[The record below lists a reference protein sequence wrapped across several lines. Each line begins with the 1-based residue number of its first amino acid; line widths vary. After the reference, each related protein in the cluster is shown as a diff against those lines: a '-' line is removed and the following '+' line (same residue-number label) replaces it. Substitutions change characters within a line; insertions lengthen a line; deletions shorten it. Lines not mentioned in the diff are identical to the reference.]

1 VIEVDNKPL
10 ILLIEDDK
18 SIRNFIHVSL
28 EAQGYKCIDTEYG
41 NTGVALVFS
50 HNPDIIIIDLGLPD
64 TDGIDVILKIRPVT
78 NAAIIV
84 VSARGHDREKVE
96 ALDSGADDYLT
107 KPFSV
112 VELLARIRVAL
123 RHFNQNHGSES
134 DIPLKYSVEDLIID
148 FERRRVIAAGEEI
161 HLTPIEFNLIALL
174 AKHAGKVLTHKYI
187 LNEIWGS
194 SLVNDTQSLRV
205 FMANIRR
212 KIEKDTA
219 EPRYLLTEVGVGYRL
234 VDE

>member
-1 VIEVDNKPL
+1 MENKPL

-18 SIRNFIHVSL
+18 TIRNFIHVSL

-78 NAAIIV
+78 KAAIIV
-84 VSARGHDREKVE
+84 VSARGHEREKVE

-123 RHFNQNHGSES
+123 RHIKQTQSS
-134 DIPLKYSVEDLIID
+134 DDNMPEQYSVEDLTID
-148 FERRRVIAAGEEI
+148 FERRRVLAAKKEV
-161 HLTPIEFNLIALL
+161 HLTPIEFNLLALL

-187 LNEIWGS
+187 INEIWGNS
-194 SLVNDTQSLRV
+194 PVNDTQSLRV

-212 KIEKDTA
+212 KIEKDTTD
-219 EPRYLLTEVGVGYRL
+219 PRYLLTEVGVGYRL

>member
-1 VIEVDNKPL
+1 MKNKPL

-18 SIRNFIHVSL
+18 TIRNFIRVSV

-41 NTGVALVFS
+41 NTGIALVFS
-50 HNPDIIIIDLGLPD
+50 HNPNIIIIDLGLPD

-78 NAAIIV
+78 KAAIIV
-84 VSARGHDREKVE
+84 VSARGHEREKVE

-107 KPFSV
+107 KPFSL

-123 RHFNQNHGSES
+123 RHFNRNDGSEN
-134 DIPLKYSVEDLIID
+134 DTPKKYSVEDLIID
-148 FERRRVIAAGEEI
+148 FERRRVTVAGEEI
-161 HLTPIEFNLIALL
+161 HLTPIEFNLLALL

-187 LNEIWGS
+187 MNEIWGS
-194 SLVNDTQSLRV
+194 SPVNDTQSLRV

-212 KIEKDTA
+212 KIEKDTT

>member
-78 NAAIIV
+78 KAAIIV
-84 VSARGHDREKVE
+84 VSARGHDRQKVE

-123 RHFNQNHGSES
+123 RHFNQKHDSES
-134 DIPLKYSVEDLIID
+134 DIPEKYSVEDLIID

-174 AKHAGKVLTHKYI
+174 ARHAGKVLTHKYI
-187 LNEIWGS
+187 INEIWGS
-194 SLVNDTQSLRV
+194 SPVNDTQSLRV

>member
-1 VIEVDNKPL
+1 MENKPL

-18 SIRNFIHVSL
+18 TIRNFIRVSL

-50 HNPDIIIIDLGLPD
+50 HNPEIIIVDLGLPD
-64 TDGIDVILKIRPVT
+64 TDGIDVILKIRPFT
-78 NAAIIV
+78 KAAIIV
-84 VSARGHDREKVE
+84 VSARGNEREKVE

-123 RHFNQNHGSES
+123 RRFNQNNGAEN
-134 DIPLKYSVEDLIID
+134 DVPKKYTVEDLVID
-148 FERRRVIAAGEEI
+148 FEKRRASVAGEEI

-187 LNEIWGS
+187 INEIWGS
-194 SLVNDTQSLRV
+194 VPINDNQSLRV

-212 KIEKDTA
+212 KIEKNTT
-219 EPRYLLTEVGVGYRL
+219 EPRYILTEVGVGYRL